1 MDSTNEGDVKLW
13 DTRKASVPYMYL
25 TAHISRIYSLDWSF
39 HDKDQLVT
47 SAQDCF
53 VKFFN
58 VQGGLQKIAL
68 IIVRNKNSFDANQI
82 CTNLF
87 YNLLIGI
94 LLRIL
99 W

>member
-58 VQGGLQKIAL
+58 VQGGLQK
-68 IIVRNKNSFDANQI
+68 NCSYYYNNQK
-82 CTNLF
+82 CF
-87 YNLLIGI
+87 
-94 LLRIL
+94 
-99 W
+99 

>member
-1 MDSTNEGDVKLW
+1 MDSTNKGDVKLW

-58 VQGGLQKIAL
+58 VQGWFAKKCSSYFK
-68 IIVRNKNSFDANQI
+68 REK
-82 CTNLF
+82 LF
-87 YNLLIGI
+87 
-94 LLRIL
+94 
-99 W
+99 

>member
-1 MDSTNEGDVKLW
+1 MYKSRMDSTNEGDVKLW

-58 VQGGLQKIAL
+58 VQGWYFKATIAL
-68 IIVRNKNSFDANQI
+68 YFFLKIF
-82 CTNLF
+82 L
-87 YNLLIGI
+87 
-94 LLRIL
+94 
-99 W
+99 

>member
-1 MDSTNEGDVKLW
+1 
-13 DTRKASVPYMYL
+13 MYL

-58 VQGGLQKIAL
+58 VQGWLAKKCSFYFKTH
-68 IIVRNKNSFDANQI
+68 KNF
-82 CTNLF
+82 
-87 YNLLIGI
+87 I
-94 LLRIL
+94 LVDSQQASKPLSTL
-99 W
+99 KTAVPVWKAMYTPFGDG

>member
-58 VQGGLQKIAL
+58 VQGWFAEKKCSLCCNFFLKIF
-68 IIVRNKNSFDANQI
+68 I
-82 CTNLF
+82 
-87 YNLLIGI
+87 
-94 LLRIL
+94 
-99 W
+99 

>member
-58 VQGGLQKIAL
+58 VQGWFAKNALFILGHTNDFNANKYEFLLL
-68 IIVRNKNSFDANQI
+68 IIIPV
-82 CTNLF
+82 
-87 YNLLIGI
+87 
-94 LLRIL
+94 RIL